1 MLVAYLA
8 QQQLTRDDSTS
19 EEWVERVIHVGLIS
33 DARKSLGYAQDSI
46 RTRKHKKTLKKVRQE
61 LNQILDS

>member
-1 MLVAYLA
+1 MESSKKHPA
-8 QQQLTRDDSTS
+8 R
-19 EEWVERVIHVGLIS
+19 IIS

-46 RTRKHKKTLKKVRQE
+46 QARKHKKTLKKVRQE